1 VFAVW
6 GSTAGIVMAEPRTF
20 DKGLVFVKDTDIF
33 LSGDKWTTV
42 VNITLDDY
50 DALVLIMKTNLNKVR
65 QKVQVHKYSSVIF
78 YFLHTHWDEND
89 RLVQELDDDLQGFRK
104 LLFVE
109 ALIWSPT
116 KANSR
121 TRKD

>member
-1 VFAVW
+1 
-6 GSTAGIVMAEPRTF
+6 MAEPRTF